1 MRGSMIAVVAIAAA
15 LGLPQTSIAQS
26 VREWSE
32 QGETARVPRGDPD
45 MEAAFRKARATLDQF
60 LKIIRER
67 RGTITSYAVKVPIR
81 QDDRTEYFW
90 VNELE
95 QRDKKFIGRI
105 SNAPRSITNISE
117 GQRIS
122 FERRDIVDWLYRENG
137 RMVGNY
143 TACALIKRA
152 KPADAEEFKKR
163 YGLNCDP

>member
-1 MRGSMIAVVAIAAA
+1 MRGGKIIVVAIAAL
-15 LGLPQTSIAQS
+15 LGLPPTSVAQS
-26 VREWSE
+26 VRERSE

-67 RGTITSYAVKVPIR
+67 RRTITSYAVKVPIR
-81 QDDRTEYFW
+81 QGDRTEYFW
-90 VNELE
+90 INELQ
-95 QRDKKFIGRI
+95 QRDERFIGRI
-105 SNAPRSITNISE
+105 SNAPRSVTNVSE

-137 RMVGNY
+137 RMFGNY
-143 TACALIKRA
+143 TACALIKRE
-152 KPADAEEFKKR
+152 KPAEAEEFKKR